1 MFVRPHVLSLF
12 QVHPVLFHIGA
23 LVIPSYGAVAAL
35 GLLLALTLALRIA
48 RRIGIDPNRIWNLC
62 ILMLFTALIGSRL
75 LLVAANWKTLRS
87 HPLWILSIATVHHPL
102 VAGIAALIAFVV
114 AAVYAGLHHMP
125 YRATADVLVAP
136 LSLGLAFEQIG
147 ALLAGS
153 GYGTG
158 TRLPWAI
165 IYTDPLAARWSDAP
179 LGIPVH
185 PVQAY
190 AAICFSIVASGLVL
204 WLPRRSQNGE
214 LAGIFLMS
222 AGMVMYITEF
232 WRDPLGRGAVLNGT
246 LKGPQVAALVLVL
259 GGAALLLDR
268 PSQRIVPAAHPTA
281 EPTSPASSEPTHG

>member
-1 MFVRPHVLSLF
+1 
-12 QVHPVLFHIGA
+12 VHPVLFHIGA
-23 LVIPSYGAVAAL
+23 LVIPSYGAVAAF
-35 GLLLALTLALRIA
+35 GLLLALMLALRIA

-87 HPLWILSIATVHHPL
+87 HPLWVLSIATVHHPL

-114 AAVYAGLHHMP
+114 AAVYAFLHHMP
-125 YRATADVLVAP
+125 YRATADVLAAP
-136 LSLGLAFEQIG
+136 LAIGLAFEQIG

-165 IYTDPLAARWSDAP
+165 IYNDPLAARWSDAP

-190 AAICFSIVASGLVL
+190 AAICFFVIAAGLVL
-204 WLPRRSQNGE
+204 WLSHRGQNGE
-214 LAGIFLMS
+214 LAGIFLIS
-222 AGMVMYITEF
+222 TGCVMYITEF
-232 WRDPLGRGAVLNGT
+232 WRDPLGRGAVLNGI
-246 LKGPQVAALVLVL
+246 LKGPQVAAIVLVI

-268 PSQRIVPAAHPTA
+268 PSQRIAPSSHAAAESTPTA
-281 EPTSPASSEPTHG
+281 STEPTHG

>member
-1 MFVRPHVLSLF
+1 M
-12 QVHPVLFHIGA
+12 HPVLFHIGA

-35 GLLLALTLALRIA
+35 GLLIALMLAVRIA
-48 RRIGIDPNRIWNLC
+48 KKIGIDPNRIWNLC

-75 LLVAANWKTLRS
+75 LLVIANWKVLHN

-102 VAGIAALIAFVV
+102 LAAIAALIALVV
-114 AAVYAGLHHMP
+114 AAVYAGLHRMEP
-125 YRATADVLVAP
+125 RSTADVLAAP
-136 LSLGLAFEQIG
+136 LALGLAFEQAG

-158 TRLPWAI
+158 TGLSWAV

-190 AAICFSIVASGLVL
+190 AAICFFLISIGVL
-204 WLPRRSQNGE
+204 LWIPHRHQNGD
-214 LAGIFLMS
+214 LAGLFLF
-222 AGMVMYITEF
+222 AIGIVLYVTEF
-232 WRDPLGRGAVLNGT
+232 WRDPIGRGAVLNGI
-246 LKGPQVAALVLVL
+246 LKGPQIAAIILVL

-268 PSQRIVPAAHPTA
+268 PKQHLVNIAAHAASEGTSTA
-281 EPTSPASSEPTHG
+281 PSESTHA